1 MTKMVRAGKIENED
15 LEKFDLESPIT
26 KHSLK
31 SCNQDLEKF
40 DLESPITKH
49 PLKSCNQLICEKKI
63 GNFLSPVM
71 CEIFLVLLDFT
82 L

>member
-1 MTKMVRAGKIENED
+1 MVRAGKIENED

-40 DLESPITKH
+40 DLES
-49 PLKSCNQLICEKKI
+49 LICEKKI